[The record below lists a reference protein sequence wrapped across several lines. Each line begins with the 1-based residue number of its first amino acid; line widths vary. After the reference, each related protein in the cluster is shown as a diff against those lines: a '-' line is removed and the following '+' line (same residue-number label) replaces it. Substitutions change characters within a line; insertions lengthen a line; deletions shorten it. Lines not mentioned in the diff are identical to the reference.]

1 MLENS
6 LTKFIASVQ
15 QVWGPLST
23 ELIAACQLQLAELV
37 KASATEEW
45 LAKLNRDAAG
55 TVELYR
61 DPTRGFLLL
70 AHTEPTSLYRPPH
83 DHGRSWVM
91 YALQKGESEMRSY
104 AQIKKD
110 DGTVKLVRRDT
121 TVVAPGRVMVY
132 LPGDIHDT
140 RCVSGPSLLFRFT
153 ERDLKLDDNKGHK
166 VTRFVEKDGDWTL
179 AKDMQIQA

>member
-1 MLENS
+1 MSENS
-6 LTKFIASVQ
+6 LTKFIACVQ
-15 QVWGPLST
+15 KIWSPLST
-23 ELIAACQLQLAELV
+23 ELISACQSQLAKLA
-37 KASATEEW
+37 KAPATEEW

-91 YALQKGESEMRSY
+91 YALQKGESKMRSY

-121 TVVAPGRVMVY
+121 TLVASGKVMVY

-140 RCVSGPSLLFRFT
+140 LCVSGPSLLFRFT
-153 ERDLKLDDNKGHK
+153 ERDLHLDDKEGHK
-166 VTRFVEKDGDWTL
+166 VTRYVETDGDWTL
-179 AKDMQIQA
+179 AKNT

>member
-1 MLENS
+1 MSENS
-6 LTKFIASVQ
+6 LTKFIARVQ
-15 QVWGPLST
+15 QIWSPLST
-23 ELIAACQLQLAELV
+23 ELISACQLQLAELA
-37 KASATEEW
+37 KAPA
-45 LAKLNRDAAG
+45 
-55 TVELYR
+55 
-61 DPTRGFLLL
+61 
-70 AHTEPTSLYRPPH
+70 YRPPH

-121 TVVAPGRVMVY
+121 TLVASGRVMVY

-153 ERDLKLDDNKGHK
+153 ERDLHLDDNEGHK
-166 VTRFVEKDGDWTL
+166 VTRYVEKDGDWTL
-179 AKDMQIQA
+179 ANNT

>member
-1 MLENS
+1 MSENS
-6 LTKFIASVQ
+6 LTKFIARVQ
-15 QVWGPLST
+15 QIWGPLST
-23 ELIAACQLQLAELV
+23 ELISACQLQLAELANAPV
-37 KASATEEW
+37 TEEW

-83 DHGRSWVM
+83 NHGRSWVM

-110 DGTVKLVRRDT
+110 GGTGKLVRRDT
-121 TVVAPGRVMVY
+121 TLLASGRVMVY

-153 ERDLKLDDNKGHK
+153 ERDLQLDDKEGYK
-166 VTRFVEKDGDWTL
+166 VTRYVEKDGGWML
-179 AKDMQIQA
+179 AKDLIED

>member
-1 MLENS
+1 MSENS

-15 QVWGPLST
+15 HAWGPLST
-23 ELIAACQLQLAELV
+23 ELMSACQTHLTELA
-37 KASATEEW
+37 KAPATEEW

-110 DGTVKLVRRDT
+110 DGTTKLVRRDT
-121 TVVAPGRVMVY
+121 TLVSPGRVMVY

-140 RCVSGPSLLFRFT
+140 RCIFGPSLLFRFT
-153 ERDLKLDDNKGHK
+153 ERDLHRDDKEGHK
-166 VTRFVEKDGDWTL
+166 VTRYVDDDGEWTL
-179 AKDMQIQA
+179 AKGA